1 MGYLLRCVCLCR
13 RTDFLLMLATN
24 PRLFCTWIEIGNPNM
39 QQTTPTTHH
48 HERVGVALALGGR
61 QRPKIQQS
69 GISRNRL
76 TLKSS
81 HVPPASAVVAADWLR
96 LDGSMET

>member
-1 MGYLLRCVCLCR
+1 MRVFRVKFLREIPQWWIFSVRTYSLLGEKR
-13 RTDFLLMLATN
+13 
-24 PRLFCTWIEIGNPNM
+24 E
-39 QQTTPTTHH
+39 
-48 HERVGVALALGGR
+48 GVVFSRPLLGGR
-61 QRPKIQQS
+61 QRPKIHQS